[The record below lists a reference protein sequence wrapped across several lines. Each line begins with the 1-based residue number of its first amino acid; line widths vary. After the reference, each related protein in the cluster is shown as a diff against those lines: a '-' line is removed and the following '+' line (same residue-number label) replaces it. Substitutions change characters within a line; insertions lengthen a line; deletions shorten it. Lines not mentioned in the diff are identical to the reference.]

1 MSVFLSLRLILS
13 IRRLIIYNQGK
24 RLIFILNYS
33 IKMDKKDKI
42 KQLTLKY
49 NDILLESIRIALSE
63 DLINLIVVNQEDQDF
78 GLVEFMSKKKEFK
91 NFVLTEF
98 LKNNSNPVI
107 KELAEMEERQFKF
120 KKKIKK

>member
-1 MSVFLSLRLILS
+1 
-13 IRRLIIYNQGK
+13 
-24 RLIFILNYS
+24 
-33 IKMDKKDKI
+33 
-42 KQLTLKY
+42 
-49 NDILLESIRIALSE
+49 
-63 DLINLIVVNQEDQDF
+63 
-78 GLVEFMSKKKEFK
+78 MSKKKEFK

>member
-1 MSVFLSLRLILS
+1 
-13 IRRLIIYNQGK
+13 
-24 RLIFILNYS
+24 
-33 IKMDKKDKI
+33 MDKRDKI

-78 GLVEFMSKKKEFK
+78 DLVEFMSKKKEFK

-107 KELAEMEERQFKF
+107 KELSEMEERQFKF